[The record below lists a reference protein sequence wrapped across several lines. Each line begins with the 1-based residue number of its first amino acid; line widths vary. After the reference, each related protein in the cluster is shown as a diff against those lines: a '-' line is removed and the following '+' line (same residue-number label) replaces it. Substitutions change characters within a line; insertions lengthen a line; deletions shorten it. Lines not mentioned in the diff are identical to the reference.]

1 MANRSEKKDSIRT
14 QIISAA
20 QVYGTELAGR
30 DFLYVFGDQYFQLR
44 FKIECFMHLT
54 GVASNLD
61 SKRFYKYAKR
71 AILTANQFRFSSDH
85 PYENA
90 KKKLPCLNRLPELT
104 NSLVCV
110 IEEMRTVTLTYKL
123 GLTNLHFTLGL
134 TENIN
139 GEGQKVN
146 DFYLPRTLRVNDRS
160 IENSDD
166 GEFVDFIFSKDSSKD
181 KYDTV
186 CFSEKE
192 KAIPEEVKEYFSPEL
207 ISELD

>member
-1 MANRSEKKDSIRT
+1 M
-14 QIISAA
+14 
-20 QVYGTELAGR
+20 
-30 DFLYVFGDQYFQLR
+30 YVFGDQYFQLR

-160 IENSDD
+160 IENSSD
-166 GEFVDFIFSKDSSKD
+166 GEFVDYIFSKDSSKD

-192 KAIPEEVKEYFSPEL
+192 KAIPEEVIEYLSPEL

>member
-30 DFLYVFGDQYFQLR
+30 DFLYVFGDRYFQLR
-44 FKIECFMHLT
+44 FKVECFMHLT
-54 GVASNLD
+54 GVTSNLD
-61 SKRFYKYAKR
+61 SKRFYNYAKR
-71 AILTANQFRFSSDH
+71 SILTVNQFHFSSGH

-110 IEEMRTVTLTYKL
+110 VEEMRTVTLTYKL

-134 TENIN
+134 TENLN

-146 DFYLPRTLRVNDRS
+146 DFYLPRTLRVNDHS
-160 IENSDD
+160 IENSSD
-166 GEFVDFIFSKDSSKD
+166 GELVDYIFSKDSSKD

-186 CFSEKE
+186 CFSEKG
-192 KAIPEEVKEYFSPEL
+192 KAIPEEVKEYLSPEL
-207 ISELD
+207 IAELD